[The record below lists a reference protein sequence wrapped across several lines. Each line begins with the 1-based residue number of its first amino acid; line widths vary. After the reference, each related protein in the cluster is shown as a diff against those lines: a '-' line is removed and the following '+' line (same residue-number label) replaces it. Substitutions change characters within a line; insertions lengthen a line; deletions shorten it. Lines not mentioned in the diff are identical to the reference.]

1 MIFTIDQIVVFFLII
16 ARLAGVMMTAP
27 FFNNRQIFVLAKF
40 AIVFWTAGLMI
51 FVVPLPPKLPDAG
64 IPLVLALVGE
74 LMIGVML
81 GFVADMVVIGLEFA
95 GALIDTQAGLSVA
108 SLLDPSTG
116 RNSALFEMFLR
127 WVALMVFLQ
136 VDGHHVVLT
145 AVYKSFSMVPIGSS
159 YSLTNGSWA
168 VLSLASDIFK
178 AAVQISAPI
187 LLVVFLIDFAFGVL
201 NRVAEQINVFQL
213 GFQVKPIV
221 SVVVFL
227 AMVPGL
233 LHLTLGM
240 MSHMMENL
248 IHVLVVLQGGVN
260 HA

>member
-1 MIFTIDQIVVFFLII
+1 MIFTVDQILVFFLIM
-16 ARLAGVMMTAP
+16 ARLTGVVMTAP

-40 AIVFWTAGLMI
+40 AFIFWTSALLI
-51 FVVPLPPKLPDAG
+51 FVVPLPVHSPTTG
-64 IPLVLALVGE
+64 ISMILAVVGE
-74 LMIGVML
+74 LFIGVML
-81 GFVADMVVIGLEFA
+81 GFTADLVVVGLEFA

-116 RNSALFEMFLR
+116 RNTALFEMFLR
-127 WVALMVFLQ
+127 WVALMVFIQ

-145 AVYKSFSMVPIGSS
+145 AVHKSFTMVPVGSA
-159 YSLTNGSWA
+159 YNLTMGSWA
-168 VLSLASDIFK
+168 VLGFASDIFQ

-187 LLVVFLIDFAFGVL
+187 LLIVFLVDFAFGVL

-213 GFQVKPIV
+213 GFQIKPTV
-221 SVVVFL
+221 SVIIFMI
-227 AMVPGL
+227 MVPGL

-248 IHVLVVLQGGVN
+248 IHVLVALQGVHN
-260 HA
+260 

>member
-1 MIFTIDQIVVFFLII
+1 MIFTVDQILAFFLIF
-16 ARLAGVMMTAP
+16 ARLAGVVMTAP
-27 FFNNRQIFVLAKF
+27 FFNNRQIFIMAKIAF
-40 AIVFWTAGLMI
+40 VFWTAGLMI
-51 FVVPLPPKLPDAG
+51 FVVPLPLHGPTTG
-64 IPLVLALVGE
+64 VSMILAVVGE
-74 LMIGVML
+74 LFIGVML
-81 GFVADMVVIGLEFA
+81 GFTADMVVMGLEFA

-127 WVALMVFLQ
+127 WVALMVFIQ

-145 AVYKSFSMVPIGSS
+145 AVHKSFSMVPIGSA
-159 YSLTNGSWA
+159 YNLTQGSWA
-168 VLSLASDIFK
+168 VLGFASDIFK
-178 AAVQISAPI
+178 SAVLISAPV
-187 LLVVFLIDFAFGVL
+187 LLVVFLVDFSFGIL

-213 GFQVKPIV
+213 GFQVKPTV
-221 SVVVFL
+221 SVIVFL

-240 MSHMMENL
+240 MSYMMENL
-248 IHVLVVLQGGVN
+248 IHVLVALQGGPG

>member
-1 MIFTIDQIVVFFLII
+1 MILTVDQILVFFLIL
-16 ARLAGVMMTAP
+16 ARIVGVILTAP
-27 FFNNRQIFVLAKF
+27 FFNNRQIFTLAKF
-40 AIVFWTAGLMI
+40 AFAFWMAGLMV
-51 FVVPLPPKLPDAG
+51 FVVPLPPHSPSSG
-64 IPLVLALVGE
+64 IAMMLAIVGE
-74 LMIGVML
+74 LFIGVML
-81 GFVADMVVIGLEFA
+81 GFTAEMVVVGLEFA

-116 RNSALFEMFLR
+116 RNTALFEMFLR
-127 WVALMVFLQ
+127 WVALMVFIQ

-145 AVYKSFSMVPIGSS
+145 ALNKSFSMVPVGSA
-159 YSLTNGSWA
+159 YNLTQGSWA
-168 VLSLASDIFK
+168 VLGFVSDIFK

-187 LLVVFLIDFAFGVL
+187 LLVVFLVDFAFGVL

-213 GFQVKPIV
+213 GFQIKPTV
-221 SVVVFL
+221 SVIVFL

-248 IHVLVVLQGGVN
+248 IHVLVALQGGVG

>member
-1 MIFTIDQIVVFFLII
+1 MILTINQIVVFFLIL
-16 ARLAGVMMTAP
+16 ARMIGVVITAP
-27 FFNNRQIFVLAKF
+27 FFNNRQIFLMAKF
-40 AIVFWTAGLMI
+40 AFVFWTAALII
-51 FVVPLPPKLPDAG
+51 FVVPLPPKLPDPG
-64 IPLVLALVGE
+64 IPLILALVGE

-81 GFVADMVVIGLEFA
+81 GFVAELVVVGLEFA

-145 AVYKSFSMVPIGSS
+145 AVYKSFSMVPIGSA
-159 YSLTNGSWA
+159 YNLTNGSWA
-168 VLSLASDIFK
+168 VLSFASDIFK
-178 AAVQISAPI
+178 AAVQISAPV

-201 NRVAEQINVFQL
+201 NRLAEQINVFQL

-248 IHVLVVLQGGVN
+248 IHVLVALQGGVSN
-260 HA
+260 A